1 MPLKTTCCR
10 ITYLCRKDLQG
21 NIIALIDNNGNT
33 VVEYKYDAWGN
44 HKVVNSSGVEITD
57 PDHIGNL
64 NPFRY
69 RGYYYDR
76 ETGLYF
82 LQTRY
87 YDPVVGRFLNRDNID
102 YADPETINGLNLY
115 AYCLNNPVA
124 YIDPTGEAWD
134 TVLDII
140 FIGWDIYNLA
150 TNEGW
155 KDWKNWAA
163 LGADIAFAAL
173 PFATGGSQVV
183 KLANV
188 SDKVSDFSR
197 VTVIGET
204 MTRVQT
210 VSQFVNAADNL
221 YDGFKYYD
229 KLNSLGKGG
238 RVLAEIGGKTSNI
251 MWLYGKA
258 RSGYTIAAG
267 LAASPIPGGR
277 IAGGITALVTFLFS
291 L

>member
-1 MPLKTTCCR
+1 M
-10 ITYLCRKDLQG
+10 
-21 NIIALIDNNGNT
+21 
-33 VVEYKYDAWGN
+33 
-44 HKVVNSSGVEITD
+44 
-57 PDHIGNL
+57 
-64 NPFRY
+64 
-69 RGYYYDR
+69 
-76 ETGLYF
+76 
-82 LQTRY
+82 
-87 YDPVVGRFLNRDNID
+87 
-102 YADPETINGLNLY
+102 
-115 AYCLNNPVA
+115 A

-258 RSGYTIAAG
+258 RSGYTIIDIG
-267 LAASPIPGGR
+267 IDISRVSNKTGKLSRSSSYITER
-277 IAGGITALVTFLFS
+277 IFLSVWQSRNIWKLIYHIF
-291 L
+291 